1 MRFRFMKDRLQ
12 VEVHTVERKSKTTS
26 DKTITT
32 SLERRTC
39 MQHYMIH
46 QEEQTCVLQE
56 DIQPFIAEIS
66 TLRSLAEE
74 AGVTSPLLEELDA
87 FKDEVEHLNSSAWER
102 KE

>member
-1 MRFRFMKDRLQ
+1 
-12 VEVHTVERKSKTTS
+12 
-26 DKTITT
+26 
-32 SLERRTC
+32 
-39 MQHYMIH
+39 MQHYSVQ
-46 QEEQTCVLQE
+46 QEQQTCVLQE

-102 KE
+102 KEVRFLNRNELVCLSLAVLRAYRSRSC